1 VIEFL
6 LSSIIHQQGEK
17 RMEYLFKFQLSEQDA
32 DRLLN
37 ILSDYRMANE
47 VQAMMIE
54 SSPDND
60 LQALAVAYRQYEADA
75 TALIDKILA
84 GRRQIKGD

>member
-1 VIEFL
+1 
-6 LSSIIHQQGEK
+6 
-17 RMEYLFKFQLSEQDA
+17 MEYLFKFQLSEQDA

-60 LQALAVAYRQYEADA
+60 LQALAVAYRQYAADA

>member
-1 VIEFL
+1 MR
-6 LSSIIHQQGEK
+6 H
-17 RMEYLFKFQLSEQDA
+17 LFDFELSEKDA

-60 LQALAVAYRQYEADA
+60 LQALAVAYRQYAADA

>member
-1 VIEFL
+1 
-6 LSSIIHQQGEK
+6 
-17 RMEYLFKFQLSEQDA
+17 MEYLFKFQLSEQDA